1 MDSILRYAL
10 SDSMTELKIR
20 NCNYQQLPDI
30 ARFNKLNVLDASN
43 NLLGKIRRQD
53 LQSDSL
59 QTVIFTRNRIRRI
72 PFPKDSKITTVILE
86 SNNLKRF
93 PRSLKRLKHL
103 ETLNVSHNKI
113 FSIPDLSVLPK
124 LKDVDLGYNN
134 LEYLPW
140 NLIKRTDIHILI
152 LRDNPFIMTESDKE
166 TLQKLSEKREKQ
178 GASLIY

>member
-1 MDSILRYAL
+1 MDSILILAA

-72 PFPKDSKITTVILE
+72 PFPKDSKITAVILE